1 MTQHSGK
8 AQIPGTELVTQ
19 MTPEPR
25 KRSIKKTL
33 RAAGAAS
40 VSVAL
45 VGVLALPA
53 YATSVEDSGQPE
65 NGFAQVFTA
74 SNSSDIAIPAQLP
87 LAEEQPAPVVVAPV
101 VESTATTTVAVSL
114 PRDIPAGVG
123 ASGIVAAAMA
133 QLGIHQDCTD
143 LVQNSLAAAGY
154 VTRRDSGGPDLGAN
168 LGSWAGFGT
177 QVALDALAPG
187 DILVY
192 GGSDHVAI
200 YIGGGQAVHGGVYY
214 YGGTAVLPTGAAYGF
229 LQFAVR
235 PH

>member
-1 MTQHSGK
+1 
-8 AQIPGTELVTQ
+8 

-25 KRSIKKTL
+25 KLSIKKTL
-33 RAAGAAS
+33 RATGAAA
-40 VSVAL
+40 VSAAL

-53 YATSVEDSGQPE
+53 YASTVEEQAQPE

-101 VESTATTTVAVSL
+101 VESTATTTAVSVSL

-143 LVQNSLAAAGY
+143 LVQNSLAASGY
-154 VTRRDSGGPDLGAN
+154 VNRRDAGGPDLGAN
-168 LGSWAGFGT
+168 LGSWTGFGT
-177 QVALDALAPG
+177 QVAIDALAPG

-192 GGSDHVAI
+192 GGSDHVPI
-200 YIGGGQAVHGGVYY
+200 YLGGGQAVHGGVYY
-214 YGGTAVLPTGAAYGF
+214 YGGTAVLPVSAAYGY